1 MDLFGRKVASAIIHE
16 GRTEVDLSSCAKG
29 VYMARI
35 SGESGTRTIKLV
47 KE

>member
-1 MDLFGRKVASAIIHE
+1 MQE
-16 GRTEVDLSSCAKG
+16 GRAEVDLSSCAKG

-35 SGESGTRTIKLV
+35 SGEAGTRTIKLV